1 MAMERRIRKID
12 FPPLSWQRRRSVHL
26 LCFRRKTSPN
36 LTLPAGHML
45 AMWYFY
51 CYLETIRHIGVI
63 LSIKIF
69 HGWWQKYNKHTGRY
83 LIFKEFKELYFST
96 LVASF
101 RKFWYISKTRRSKN
115 NELVEKR
122 GQICYFYNLSFY
134 NLLVFV
140 CLGYIR

>member
-1 MAMERRIRKID
+1 
-12 FPPLSWQRRRSVHL
+12 
-26 LCFRRKTSPN
+26 
-36 LTLPAGHML
+36 ML

-115 NELVEKR
+115 NELVEKK
-122 GQICYFYNLSFY
+122 GA
-134 NLLVFV
+134 NLLFLQFKLLQFISLRVPRLYV
-140 CLGYIR
+140 LGNCNFAEDI